1 MATHHPIARVW
12 PIALW
17 GVLLGA
23 AVTLALRD
31 ADGATRVGSV
41 PLVVLAVVLYIA
53 VTNRLAATRAVP
65 FALEL
70 ATHLVAV
77 LAGAGAV
84 VLLRG

>member
-1 MATHHPIARVW
+1 MPTHRPLTRVW

-23 AVTLALRD
+23 AVTLALRG
-31 ADGATRVGSV
+31 ADDATRARSA
-41 PLVVLAVVLYIA
+41 PLLMLAVALYIA
-53 VTNRLAATRAVP
+53 VTNRLAAARAVP

-70 ATHLVAV
+70 ATHLVTV